1 MVMRMMKM
9 NKVLVITKARSRL
22 RRKLR
27 KRLIMRRTKMLQV
40 EMVLVQVKMMILPR
54 KKRKAKKKKIQ
65 RRKIQETLMLMQR
78 EVDGHMN
85 QRKLLHL
92 VVLVKV
98 LVDMVWLKDL
108 NVKVKKDLKDHQV
121 EVEVLKD
128 LVDTEWLIDQLVFR
142 HHSPS
147 LASTPSWSIT
157 TK

>member
-1 MVMRMMKM
+1 M

-40 EMVLVQVKMMILPR
+40 EMVQVQVKMMILPR

-121 EVEVLKD
+121 EVLKD